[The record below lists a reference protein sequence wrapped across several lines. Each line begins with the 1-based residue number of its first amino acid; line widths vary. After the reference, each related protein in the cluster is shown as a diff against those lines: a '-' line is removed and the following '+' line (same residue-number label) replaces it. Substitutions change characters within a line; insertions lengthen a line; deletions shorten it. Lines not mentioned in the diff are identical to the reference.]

1 MLVIETFEEKKY
13 HYGNLLFLSILSV
26 QESNSKIL
34 CCLVMSSCEYR
45 HILSV
50 MYLCIYMHTRI
61 SSEAENLHFIIL
73 FVVMLLLYNHSG
85 FLPEKEKHFQDEDL
99 LNNLENT

>member
-1 MLVIETFEEKKY
+1 
-13 HYGNLLFLSILSV
+13 
-26 QESNSKIL
+26 
-34 CCLVMSSCEYR
+34 
-45 HILSV
+45 
-50 MYLCIYMHTRI
+50 MHTRI